1 MMVNIENSKIDKIE
15 YIGKTVL
22 QHGRNNSRVYLMK
35 LDPDSDKKNVID
47 YIDRLCVE
55 NRYGKSFAK
64 IRSADY
70 PLFFLAGYRLEA
82 YIPSFFRNGDD
93 CIFACKYYDSERS
106 VFIETEA
113 GEAVAALLSGGKPP
127 AGRAGKPGG
136 FEIRKADKSDATPL
150 ADFYGIQFPNY
161 PFPLS
166 SAQYIAGT
174 MKANVDYMIITDKGI
189 ITAAASAE
197 KDLDELNAEMTDF
210 AVSPEYRGYGLAG
223 KLMNALEAYLKEG
236 PVKTLYTIAR
246 LNSTAM
252 NAVFKSSNYKY
263 SGTLIS
269 NTNISTGIE
278 SMNVWYKHLS

>member
-1 MMVNIENSKIDKIE
+1 MMDNIENSKADIVE
-15 YIGKTVL
+15 HIGKTVL
-22 QHGRNNSRVYLMK
+22 QYGKNNNRVYLMK
-35 LDPDSDKKNVID
+35 LDPESDKKNVID
-47 YIDRLCVE
+47 YIDRICME
-55 NRYGKSFAK
+55 KRYGKSFAK

-70 PLFFLAGYRLEA
+70 PLFLLAKYRLEA

-113 GEAVAALLSGGKPP
+113 GEAIASLLSGVKNT
-127 AGRAGKPGG
+127 AGRAGKPAE
-136 FEIRKADKSDATPL
+136 FEIRKADEPDIASL
-150 ADFYGIQFPNY
+150 AGFYGSQFPNY

-174 MKANVDYMIITDKGI
+174 MKANVDYMIITDKGKVI
-189 ITAAASAE
+189 AAASAE

-210 AVSPEYRGYGLAG
+210 AVNPEYRGYGLAG
-223 KLMNALEAYLKEG
+223 KLMNALEAHLKDG
-236 PVKTLYTIAR
+236 PIKTLYTIAR

-263 SGTLIS
+263 SGTLIN

-278 SMNVWYKHLS
+278 SMNIWYKHLT